1 MQQKNTFH
9 SLHKYGIRP
18 HEMFAWMNTMDV
30 NSNLLRLKLDMV
42 YRGLP
47 LDQAETAF
55 KAITMPDLPDV
66 VPTEIKQGPVIKKKK
81 KVVKAI
87 VPKSK

>member
-1 MQQKNTFH
+1 
-9 SLHKYGIRP
+9 
-18 HEMFAWMNTMDV
+18 
-30 NSNLLRLKLDMV
+30 MV

-66 VPTEIKQGPVIKKKK
+66 VPTEVKQGPVIKKKK

-87 VPKSK
+87 VPKSKQ